1 MTISKDYS
9 ISLSDIKAVRLLCHK
24 CKTSLSLPPN
34 DIQKEPPEE
43 CVNCGEGWFG
53 GNTTE
58 LSQLKFFLRA
68 LRSLSERDGTPVC
81 QVLLEVS
88 QPN

>member
-1 MTISKDYS
+1 MTISKDLS

-24 CKTSLSLPPN
+24 CKASVSLPPA
-34 DIQKEPPEE
+34 DIRKEPPEE

-53 GNTTE
+53 SNTVE
-58 LSQLKFFLRA
+58 MSELKHLLKALRDLSQ
-68 LRSLSERDGTPVC
+68 RDGTPVC
-81 QVLLEVS
+81 QVRLEVT